1 MGHSYDFVWQ
11 DKTWIMIL
19 DTLISNMI
27 LSHSLGSKAKTNQNN
42 TKKLEKKKQKKIVS
56 PLLSAPDF

>member
-11 DKTWIMIL
+11 DKTLIMIL

-27 LSHSLGSKAKTNQNN
+27 LSQSLGSEAKTNQNN
-42 TKKLEKKKQKKIVS
+42 NNKKTRKKNCITLTVS
-56 PLLSAPDF
+56 T